1 VNRLRIL
8 AFATKLCEK
17 KGYDAEIFCGIKER
31 SFKGFESNNSL
42 KIWDGTYQNSLE
54 NSSALVKT
62 LMIELTLLTLLNYV
76 GDNFCEYRNLG
87 HDNYKS
93 LLLSYSDASNK
104 FGPLEVKK
112 IIEKS
117 ENFKVTAVAIA
128 AIKCPQHIVK

>member
-1 VNRLRIL
+1 MISNVFGLFYLLKMPSIVL
-8 AFATKLCEK
+8 
-17 KGYDAEIFCGIKER
+17 
-31 SFKGFESNNSL
+31 FEMSL
-42 KIWDGTYQNSLE
+42 
-54 NSSALVKT
+54 LVKID
-62 LMIELTLLTLLNYV
+62 LMIELSLLTLLNYV

-112 IIEKS
+112 VIEKS

>member
-1 VNRLRIL
+1 MFLVI
-8 AFATKLCEK
+8 KLVK
-17 KGYDAEIFCGIKER
+17 KIMHCIIRRNSG
-31 SFKGFESNNSL
+31 SL
-42 KIWDGTYQNSLE
+42 KG
-54 NSSALVKT
+54 

-112 IIEKS
+112 VIEKS